1 MKPDIPAPN
10 FDEAKSCVITGQM
23 LNRLMREL
31 RRMAPNAGRGLIEHT
46 GADGTFLE
54 WNELFIQGVD
64 CTLVFQDYLGEEVGR
79 MVWVNGILKSAS
91 AATITIRDEVTE
103 EEPPP

>member
-1 MKPDIPAPN
+1 MKPDIPEAN
-10 FDEAKSCVITGQM
+10 FDEAKSFVITGKM

-46 GADGTFLE
+46 GANGTFLE

-64 CTLVFQDYLGEEVGR
+64 CTLIFKDYLDEEIAR
-79 MVWVNGILKSAS
+79 LRWVNGILKEAS
-91 AATITIRDEVTE
+91 AAEITIRDEVTE
-103 EEPPP
+103 EDPPA